1 MRRNWRALAVAAFLL
16 ALVILALTSARALR
30 RLDAPTAELVAAALS
45 RMLERPVEIRR
56 ADLRFGL
63 TLAIELY
70 DLRILEADSD
80 DQPPTLEVAYA
91 RGEQSWPRVL
101 VGQIVPLNWDIAGL
115 ILRIP
120 ERDGEG
126 PPPTP
131 PDLPAVNLD
140 LRDGRVEW
148 HRADGQ
154 LMVVDELV
162 LSARRNPFGLGMHGQ
177 ARGRLR
183 QGEQGLSR
191 FDLRIAGRLADF
203 SVKGGITELDLS
215 ALPLGEIEA
224 RGLGKGEIAFGVR
237 GEAIDGRASLSF
249 AGLELLLPG
258 LSAPIIPE
266 NSRLNFDLSYDR
278 GALSLDFNR
287 LELDDFVVMGR
298 VAYQGGADAH
308 VSADLDFESF
318 EPAASPTRL
327 QPLRALGLRYT
338 TWERIGERI
347 GAGRVEGLS
356 IRVDAPVDRLGD
368 IFAFR
373 GRVAPEE
380 LTIELSAAEGVYYPS
395 PEGTPL
401 EQISG
406 DIAIRG
412 NTLEVRKLRV
422 QREGR
427 DLPQIDLSID
437 GMHRLVRL
445 PAEERS
451 APKGPGTPIPG
462 LQAAA
467 AALRAPG
474 APERAETRI
483 RFTDLELHYPAFIF
497 PFRQGRGL
505 LRFPEGSLVVEEAR
519 GILGGAPAELTAVWD
534 PGASRIDV
542 RVKYLDDEVEPRT
555 TRPRDWLSGRLDS
568 DEFYFGDWRIADLSA
583 QLNVRGADVRIHG
596 VRGRLLEGDVSGSGA
611 LSLAEPERAAFE
623 FNLQVTNGDASRLG
637 PHIGLPAGSLTGKLD
652 GTGRLAGALTPDRQF
667 LETADIELS
676 LNMKQGNV
684 GNLPPALVLARL
696 PSLRGVSA
704 LLGRSLPYD
713 TVDTIIAI
721 NRGTLQVADFKLVGP
736 ELRILASGEIDLSTD
751 DYQTDLVVAVL
762 FLQTVDK
769 LLGALPIVR
778 DIVLG
783 PDKNLLAAYFQLSG
797 PWSEPNARILAPRA
811 IQTAFGLLTS
821 VIKGSVKQLIKL
833 IPLPGSG
840 DKSGGDP
847 SGTED
852 GASSGQD

>member
-1 MRRNWRALAVAAFLL
+1 VRRNWRALALAAFLL

-45 RMLERPVEIRR
+45 RILERPVEIRD
-56 ADLRFGL
+56 ADLSFGL
-63 TLAIELY
+63 NLAIELY
-70 DLRILEADSD
+70 DLRVMEPDSD

-101 VGQIVPLNWDIAGL
+101 VGQIVPLNWDVAGP

-120 ERDGEG
+120 ELDGKG
-126 PPPTP
+126 TPPTA

-148 HRADGQ
+148 HRGDGE

-162 LSARRNPFGLGMHGQ
+162 LSARRSPFGLAMHGQ
-177 ARGRLR
+177 ARGRVSR
-183 QGEQGLSR
+183 GELGLSR
-191 FDLRIAGRLADF
+191 FDLRIDGRPSNF
-203 SVKGGITELDLS
+203 SLKGGITELDLS

-224 RGLGKGEIAFGVR
+224 RGLGKGEIAIGVR
-237 GEAIDGRASLSF
+237 GEAIEGRASLRF
-249 AGLELLLPG
+249 AGLELPLPG
-258 LSAPIIPE
+258 LSSPIIPE
-266 NSRLNFDLSYDR
+266 NNRLNVDLSYSP
-278 GALSLDFNR
+278 GALSLAFNR

-298 VAYQGGADAH
+298 TVYRGGADAY
-308 VSADLDFESF
+308 VSANLDFESF

-327 QPLRALGLRYT
+327 QPLRALGLRYA
-338 TWERIGERI
+338 TWELIGARV
-347 GAGRVEGLS
+347 GAGRIEGLS
-356 IRVDAPVDRLGD
+356 IQVNAPVDRLAD

-373 GRVAPEE
+373 GRIGPEE

-395 PEGTPL
+395 LEGTPL

-406 DIAIRG
+406 DVAIRG
-412 NTLEVRKLRV
+412 NTLEVRELRM

-445 PAEERS
+445 PPEERN

-462 LQAAA
+462 LEAAA
-467 AALRAPG
+467 AALRAPS
-474 APERAETRI
+474 APERTETSI
-483 RFTDLELHYPAFIF
+483 HFADLELHYPAFVF

-519 GILGGAPAELTAVWD
+519 GILGGAPAELSAVWD
-534 PGASRIDV
+534 PGTSRVGV
-542 RVKYLDDEVEPRT
+542 RVKYLDDEVEPRA
-555 TRPRDWLSGRLDS
+555 TRPRDWLSGQIDS
-568 DEFYFGDWRIADLSA
+568 DELYFGDWRVADLSA
-583 QLNVRGADVRIHG
+583 QLNARGADVRVHE

-611 LSLAEPERAAFE
+611 LSLAEQERAAFE
-623 FNLQVTNGDASRLG
+623 FNLDVTNGDASRLE

-652 GTGRLAGALTPDRQF
+652 GTGRLAGALTPDRDF
-667 LETADIELS
+667 LRTADIELS
-676 LNMKQGNV
+676 LNMKQGIV

-736 ELRILASGEIDLSTD
+736 ELRILASGEIDLATD

-783 PDKNLLAAYFQLSG
+783 PDKNLLAAYFQLTG
-797 PWSEPNARILAPRA
+797 PWSEPDANILAPRA
-811 IQTAFGLLTS
+811 IQTAFGLLTGA
-821 VIKGSVKQLIKL
+821 IKGTVKQLIKL
-833 IPLPGSG
+833 IPRPGSG
-840 DKSGGDP
+840 DASGGDP
-847 SGTED
+847 SGKED
-852 GASSGQD
+852 GESSGQD